1 MANTMMRADT
11 KMFVDYTKV
20 IKDGTR
26 RVTRTVLSAMAKDA
40 GLLAR
45 AHEPHNM
52 SRSDITWRMTAIGPV
67 IHAVGAPAGYNDAGR
82 GITEGMRSKAF
93 RHPVFADKN
102 MKREL
107 WTWRSQPNTKPFIEI
122 AAREV
127 AADADILMST
137 ALQSMFD
144 KA

>member
-1 MANTMMRADT
+1 MMRADT
-11 KMFVDYTKV
+11 KMFADYTKV
-20 IKDGTR
+20 VKAGTR
-26 RVTRTVLSAMAKDA
+26 RVTRSVLNAMAKDA

-45 AHEPHNM
+45 AHEPSNM
-52 SRSDITWRMTAIGPV
+52 PRDDITWHFTDALGPAV
-67 IHAVGAPAGYNDAGR
+67 HAVGAPAGYNDAGR
-82 GITEGMRSKAF
+82 GITEGMRGKAF

-102 MKREL
+102 MTRDK

-127 AADADILMST
+127 AADAELLMST